1 VSHFPAARFLT
12 SAAAKAQFP
21 PDSGA
26 EIAFAG
32 RSNSG
37 KSTAINRI
45 LARNG
50 LARVSK
56 TPGRTRLLNFF
67 EVRPGQRIVDLPGYG
82 YAEASAA
89 EKATWEPMISALAQR
104 QCLRGLLLIVDAR
117 RGLMPGD
124 MGLLDW
130 AEAAALPVH
139 VLLSKADKLK
149 RNEMRAIEAEAARV
163 LAGRASV
170 QAFSA
175 MDGTGVDAARGWLE
189 EKLPREPA
197 TGEESTGKKATAEK
211 KMPR

>member
-21 PDSGA
+21 PDAGA

-124 MGLLDW
+124 MELLDW
-130 AEAAALPVH
+130 AEAAGLPVH
-139 VLLSKADKLK
+139 VLLSKTDKLK
-149 RNEMRAIEAEAARV
+149 RNELRGVLAEATRA
-163 LAGRASV
+163 LGGRASV

-175 MDGTGVDAARGWLE
+175 MDGTGIDSARGWLE
-189 EKLPREPA
+189 EQLPGVA
-197 TGEESTGKKATAEK
+197 KAGEKRAGGK